1 MSLFVTVAGQ
11 RLYTGRTAG
20 GLDLLTVDAIDAI
33 TIKELNAFTN
43 KSVLT
48 VPSPEIDYRLEERST
63 ARFSV
68 YDPNKEFVFD
78 YGQEVIIEDEDYRLF
93 GGIID
98 RLEKGVPNHDTN
110 SGFFYDITAVDYQAL
125 ADRRQFFKAYETVD
139 AHAIVGDIL
148 AILSEEGVMAGEIQN
163 GPSLTRVTFN
173 GLSCAEALDKVS
185 ELSGFTWFIDESKTL
200 YFVRRT
206 TYDADWDVESGQ
218 EILWDPAPQL
228 SIGNPEYRNVQYLQ
242 AGNAETSPITQH
254 FKGDG
259 VNQTFTVGFP
269 LARVPTIKLNGEPQ
283 TVGIKGVDISG
294 YDWYWNEGDPTITQ
308 DFDGTPIS
316 DTDDLSITFIGTF
329 PLICRAT
336 QYAEITRQKLAQG
349 FGSGRIEKTYKDSS
363 LKSQDT
369 ATAAAVK
376 KLLHYAVIGRSISYD
391 TTNPGLAVGVIQ
403 HVTLPLLGL
412 NNAEMLIHHITV
424 SFEPVT
430 TYSVEACEGPVDSS
444 WEKLF
449 CDLTMEIRN
458 RAAEAVGEADVVQG
472 LEEFSK
478 EWLDT
483 EHPNPFLAVY
493 PGSAKPS
500 DINFPCLADTD
511 KLSYCV
517 LYDVYGVEFFRK
529 PVTAQTITNDVITTI
544 TLILAAEGN
553 DQQIG
558 YVGLWGGDLCTDTP
572 GSGIEME
579 KFAFSKLK
587 TSLESLQLNMTDMK
601 GWT

>member
-1 MSLFVTVAGQ
+1 MTV
-11 RLYTGRTAG
+11 
-20 GLDLLTVDAIDAI
+20 V
-33 TIKELNAFTN
+33 ELNAFSN
-43 KSVLT
+43 QNILME
-48 VPSPEIDYRLEERST
+48 PSPEIDYRLEERST
-63 ARFSV
+63 ARFAV
-68 YDPNKEFVFD
+68 YDLNKEFTFD
-78 YGQEVIIEDEDYRLF
+78 YGQEVIIEDDSFRLF

-98 RLEKGVPNHDTN
+98 SLEKGVASHDTN

-148 AILSEEGVMAGEIQN
+148 AILSEEGVMAGEIQA

-173 GLSCAEALDKVS
+173 GLSCAESLDKVA
-185 ELSGFTWFIDESKTL
+185 ELSGFTWFIDENKQL
-200 YFVRRT
+200 YFIERT
-206 TYDADWDVESGQ
+206 TYAADWDVVTGQ

-269 LARVPTIKLNGEPQ
+269 IAREPVITLNDDPQ
-283 TVGIKGVDISG
+283 TVGIKGVDVSG
-294 YDWYWNEGDPTITQ
+294 FNWYWNEGDASITQ

-316 DTDDLSITFIGTF
+316 ETDDLSVTYIGTF

-369 ATAAAVK
+369 ATEAAVK
-376 KLLHYAVIGRSISYD
+376 KLLHYAVIGRSVSYD
-391 TTNPGLAVGVIQ
+391 TTTPGLAVGVIQ

-412 NNAEMLIHHITV
+412 NDAEMLIHHITV

-449 CDLTMEIRN
+449 CDLAAEIRN
-458 RAAEAVGEADVVQG
+458 RAAEEVGEADVVQG

-478 EWLDT
+478 EWLAN

-493 PGSAKPS
+493 PDSATPG
-500 DINFPCLADTD
+500 DIDFPCLADTD

-517 LYDVYGVEFFRK
+517 LYDIYGVEFFRK
-529 PVTAQTITNDVITTI
+529 PITAQTIEENMITTI

-558 YVGLWGGDLCTDTP
+558 YVGLWGGDLCSDAA

-579 KFAFSKLK
+579 KFAFSKVK
-587 TSLESLQLNMTDMK
+587 TSLESLQLNMTDTK
-601 GWT
+601 GWA